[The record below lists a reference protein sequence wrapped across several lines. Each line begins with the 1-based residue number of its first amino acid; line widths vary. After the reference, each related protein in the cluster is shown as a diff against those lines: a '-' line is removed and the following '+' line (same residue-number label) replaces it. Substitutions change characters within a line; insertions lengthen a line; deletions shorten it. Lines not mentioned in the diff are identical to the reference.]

1 MLSFFISSRTGSG
14 DLGGLSGA
22 DTLCKNLA
30 TAVGAGSR
38 TWAAYLSATGVNA
51 RDRIG
56 QGPWYNQKGVK
67 IADNVTDLHQQTMGI
82 SATTGLD
89 ETGAAIPTSAP
100 NQHDI
105 LTGSTAQGL
114 LNGTA
119 TCANWTSSATSGV
132 AATVGH
138 FNRAGGGADP
148 QSWNSAHN
156 TPGCSANQLVSVGGA
171 GRIYCFATD

>member
-1 MLSFFISSRTGSG
+1 M
-14 DLGGLSGA
+14 
-22 DTLCKNLA
+22 
-30 TAVGAGSR
+30 GAGSR
-38 TWAAYLSATGVNA
+38 TWAAYLGATGVNA

-56 QGPWYNQKGVK
+56 QGPWYNQKGVT

-82 SATTGLD
+82 SATTRLD

-100 NQHDI
+100 NRHDI